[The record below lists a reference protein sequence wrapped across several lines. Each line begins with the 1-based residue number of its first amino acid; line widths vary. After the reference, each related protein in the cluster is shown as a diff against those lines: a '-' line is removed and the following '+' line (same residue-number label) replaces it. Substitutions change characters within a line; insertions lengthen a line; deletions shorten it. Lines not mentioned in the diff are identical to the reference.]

1 MTDDEE
7 SDDEVDVDEG
17 VGVVLT
23 EESVG
28 DLIIKRLFLSKIL
41 YPTSRSS
48 SNKFR
53 SKFMIF
59 NAQRRDCVYK
69 SRTIEM
75 KPLAVGSNL
84 ICCGPR

>member
-23 EESVG
+23 DESVG
-28 DLIIKRLFLSKIL
+28 DLIIKRLFSSKML

-53 SKFMIF
+53 SKFVIF
-59 NAQRRDCVYK
+59 TEQR
-69 SRTIEM
+69 
-75 KPLAVGSNL
+75 
-84 ICCGPR
+84 